1 MGRASRVR
9 AAGRAQRTANGG
21 LLVRE
26 PRPADEAALAEL
38 LGRVEFTQPGIGAE
52 MAHAVAFRHRLEPAC
67 GVRASWV
74 AERRRG
80 EVVGVLTAAP
90 PLGWIGSIEMLSP
103 EHRSYV
109 AHHIVE
115 VEALSIAS
123 QVRGRRLGHR
133 LIETAAAHYA
143 GLGYRLMLGTTTVLS
158 LAPYYRQAGFTV
170 LEPGEVISVAD
181 PLGMVL
187 HRPADRHVVQMWK
200 ALHAEVTVV
209 GSQMPDGTPLQL
221 LTQVLVPPAG
231 SPEVVRHDDG
241 SVTISGGGVLQTMD
255 ARTAGMMERM
265 YRTPVT
271 EEEVREGMAEALRY
285 GIEPLMAARLRK
297 ASGYSLPELMGP
309 PRGAGASAGRR

>member
-1 MGRASRVR
+1 MR
-9 AAGRAQRTANGG
+9 AAARAQRAANGG

-26 PRPADEAALAEL
+26 PRPADEAALVEL
-38 LGRVEFTQPGIGAE
+38 LGGVEFTRAE
-52 MAHAVAFRHRLEPAC
+52 AGVELARSVAFRHRLEPAC

-74 AERRRG
+74 TERRRG

-90 PLGWIGSIEMLSP
+90 PLGWIGSIGVLSP
-103 EHRSYV
+103 QHRSYV

-115 VEALSIAS
+115 AEALAIAP
-123 QVRGRRLGHR
+123 QARGRRLGHR

-170 LEPGEVISVAD
+170 LEPGERIAVAD

-187 HRPADRHVVQMWK
+187 HRPADRHVVQMWR

-209 GSQMPDGTPLQL
+209 DSRMPDGTPLQV

-241 SVTISGGGVLQTMD
+241 SVTVSGDGVRQTMD
-255 ARTAGMMERM
+255 ARTAGMMEQM

-271 EEEVREGMAEALRY
+271 EAEVQEGTAEALRY
-285 GIEPLMAARLRK
+285 GFEPLMAARLRK

-309 PRGAGASAGRR
+309 PRGAATTAGRR